1 MFLSER
7 ERDILDVLCDTFVPA
22 LEGADALSQ
31 FHLPG
36 LAARVEQVLSEVLDE
51 PNQREVKLLLS
62 AWDYSVFNG
71 ATAGNWK
78 SLRRMNQAE
87 REDLLADWALS
98 AVFIKRKAF
107 AGLKRMIL
115 FLAYSNPPDGLPHPM
130 WASLMYPGKPTH
142 TSDEAY
148 ALTPI
153 TVRDNR
159 TLSADVIVIGSGAGG
174 GVVAAELAAAGLD
187 VIIIEKGGYQA
198 ERDFDGDE
206 FTANEK
212 LFEKRGALTSV
223 DTSVLIFAGATLGG
237 GTTIN
242 WSASFRTPD
251 TVLREWAN
259 TYGFT
264 DATSPEYQRSLDAV
278 SQRVNVNTAESWPNA
293 NNQVFA
299 QGCERLGYGVGVIP
313 RNVKGCEECGFCNFG
328 CPFGAKQGTMK
339 TYLQD
344 AHACGARILV
354 KADVRRVMH
363 ENGAVTGAIVEAR
376 DEQGRVHTLTIRARA
391 VVACGGSL
399 HTPALLLRSGLTN
412 PHIGANLHLHPT
424 TVVFSLFDE
433 PIKTWEG
440 VPMSRVCRDF
450 GDLDGKGYG
459 VTLEVAPAHPG
470 LTAASLPWLNARSH
484 RHLVRSIPYLANV
497 LAITRDTYG
506 GRVTLNTHGQPLIHY
521 TLNAYDQAHV
531 QRGVLEAL
539 KIHRAAGAREI
550 FSPHNALLRYERQ
563 PNDDSQFVR
572 YLRRVEDAGL
582 APSDYSLFSAHQ
594 MSSCRIS
601 ATPRQGAIKP
611 SGETYEVKNLFVAD
625 GSALPTAT
633 GVNPMISIMGL
644 SHYLAQQ
651 IKAQLRA

>member
-7 ERDILDVLCDTFVPA
+7 ERDILDLLCETFVPT
-22 LEGADALSQ
+22 LEGHDPLSQ
-31 FHLPG
+31 LSFPG
-36 LAARVEQVLSEVLDE
+36 LAARVEEVLSEVLDE
-51 PNQREVKLLLS
+51 PGQREVKLLLS
-62 AWDYSVFNG
+62 AWDFGAFNG

-87 REDLLADWALS
+87 REDLLADWATSKL
-98 AVFIKRKAF
+98 FLRRKAF
-107 AGLKRMIL
+107 SGLKRMIL
-115 FLAYSNPPDGLPHPM
+115 FLAYSNPPEGMIHPA
-130 WASLMYPGKPTH
+130 WESIMYPGRPSH
-142 TSDEAY
+142 TSQEAY
-148 ALTPI
+148 ALQPI

-159 TLSADVIVIGSGAGG
+159 TLSADVLIIGSGAGG

-187 VIIIEKGGYQA
+187 VMIVEKGGYRA

-237 GTTIN
+237 GTTVN

-251 TVLREWAN
+251 AVLREWAN
-259 TYGFT
+259 TFGFT
-264 DATSPEYQRSLDAV
+264 GATSAEYQQSFDAV
-278 SQRVNVNTAESWPNA
+278 SQRVNVNTEESWPNP
-293 NNQVFA
+293 NNRVFA
-299 QGCERLGYGVGVIP
+299 EGCQNLGYNVGVIP

-344 AHACGARILV
+344 AHASGARILV
-354 KADVRRVMH
+354 NADVRRVMH
-363 ENGAVTGAIVEAR
+363 ERGEVTGAVVEAK
-376 DEQGRVHTLTIRARA
+376 DEQGHIHTLTIRTRA
-391 VVACGGSL
+391 VVASGGSL
-399 HTPALLLRSGLTN
+399 NTPALLLRSGLTN

-433 PIKTWEG
+433 AIKTWEG

-450 GDLDGKGYG
+450 SDLDGKGYG

-470 LTAASLPWLNARSH
+470 LTAASLPWVNARSH
-484 RHLVRSIPYLANV
+484 RHLVRELPHIANI

-506 GRVTLNTHGQPLIHY
+506 GRVTVNQHGEPLIHY
-521 TLNAYDQAHV
+521 RLDPYDQAHL

-539 KIHRAAGAREI
+539 KIHRAAGARDI
-550 FSPHNALLRYERQ
+550 FSPHNAIYRYERQ

-582 APSDYSLFSAHQ
+582 APSDFSLFSAHQ

-601 ATPRQGAIKP
+601 ATPRQGAVKP
-611 SGETYEVKNLFVAD
+611 NGETYEVKNLFVAD

-651 IKAQLRA
+651 IKAQLGV